1 MELWFLFF
9 LFFCLIKFMYE
20 DNLLSLDNFEIMVL
34 ILEVGC
40 RRVEIVGIYLFIYSV
55 YIVLMLGFLYLLFVY
70 FVKEEQNYL
79 ILYYK
84 LLFLFVTILKF
95 LNKIVNIVVIVYNIV
110 FVQQILVLYKQFI
123 VQSFCKKNYSDFCFC
138 IDIYFLLIESGLFF
152 FNGDCKQ
159 YIYMYSLQ

>member
-20 DNLLSLDNFEIMVL
+20 DNLLSLENFEIMVL

-70 FVKEEQNYL
+70 FVKEE
-79 ILYYK
+79 
-84 LLFLFVTILKF
+84 
-95 LNKIVNIVVIVYNIV
+95 
-110 FVQQILVLYKQFI
+110 
-123 VQSFCKKNYSDFCFC
+123 
-138 IDIYFLLIESGLFF
+138 
-152 FNGDCKQ
+152 
-159 YIYMYSLQ
+159 

>member
-70 FVKEEQNYL
+70 FVNRRIELFNF
-79 ILYYK
+79 IL
-84 LLFLFVTILKF
+84 
-95 LNKIVNIVVIVYNIV
+95 
-110 FVQQILVLYKQFI
+110 
-123 VQSFCKKNYSDFCFC
+123 
-138 IDIYFLLIESGLFF
+138 
-152 FNGDCKQ
+152 
-159 YIYMYSLQ
+159 